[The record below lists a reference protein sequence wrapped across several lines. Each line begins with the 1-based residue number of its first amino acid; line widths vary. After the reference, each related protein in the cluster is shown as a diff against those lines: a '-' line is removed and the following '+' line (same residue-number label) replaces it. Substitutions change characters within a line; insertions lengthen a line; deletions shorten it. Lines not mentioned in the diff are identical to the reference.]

1 MRILLVEDNDD
12 LRVEIAQYLA
22 RRGHVVTAC
31 GSLAETRAS
40 LARMISAEPPE
51 TVVCDVNLP
60 DGNGVDFCC
69 EASPML
75 PAARWVLMSGG
86 HDTEEAEERLA
97 RIPGPQRWLMVD
109 KPMSM
114 RRLAEA
120 LTP

>member
-1 MRILLVEDNDD
+1 MRVLLVEDNDD
-12 LRVEIAQYLA
+12 LRTEIAQYLA

-31 GSLAETRAS
+31 GSLAEARAS
-40 LARMISAEPPE
+40 LARMASAEPPE

-60 DGNGVDFCC
+60 DGNGVEFCC

-86 HDTEEAEERLA
+86 HEQEEAEERLA